1 MHCVVRGFVREAVK
15 RKNNWIEGEWR
26 DTILMGITE
35 GDWDMRIR
43 ALKDNAVGVT
53 KQRASERLS

>member
-43 ALKDNAVGVT
+43 TLKDNAVGVT
-53 KQRASERLS
+53 K